1 MSKKVQIPK
10 LVHTFF
16 KWYCRS
22 ERYEELHGD
31 LEEFFYDRVEEQGLR
46 KARLLYLFDVIR
58 CCQPYAW
65 KRINSQTHSK
75 LIHIIMLKNYFK
87 TSIRSMMRNP
97 LSSFINIFGLSV
109 AIGICLVVYGFLTYD
124 VSIDSFHE
132 KKNEIYL
139 TTFFADKEGTQKQYG
154 EMPRPLGQLLN
165 QDFAQLKSVC
175 RVNDRNTIVKYEDRV
190 FHEQVRY
197 TDPEF
202 LEMLSFPLK
211 WGNRASLADVNSV
224 ILSDEMSIK
233 YFGNE
238 NPIGKDLLLKF
249 DMDNSKTFT
258 ITGVAQSLP
267 KAHAIKFNFLI
278 NFENMKIADPNYDV
292 MDWNQLIDALLV
304 EVNEPEDVRMIEQG
318 MNRYIALHAAA
329 QSEMVISSFS
339 LEQLATLREKYEDIT
354 GYFTGYVSREARVV
368 LPIIGIFMLV
378 LACFNYINIA
388 IVSAAKRLK
397 EIGVRK
403 VIGANRQLVIV
414 QFLTENI
421 FVTLFALLLG
431 ITLAIS
437 IFLPWFNQTFSL
449 FVNLSPLDHN
459 LWLYLTSILLFT
471 GIASGLYPAF
481 YISKFT
487 VVNIMKGSVR
497 FGKKNPLTKI
507 ILGLQL
513 ILACITITNG
523 VIFTQNINYQA
534 NRSWGYNQ
542 NDALYTP
549 VPDLSGYDQ
558 LYAAMSQNPNVLSM
572 SGSCHHLGKDKTSVK
587 LQMPDR
593 TYEVRQMAV
602 DANYLKTMQLELKEG
617 RAFIDHQEADKQTVM
632 VNELLVK
639 NLGLIEPI
647 GQVVKI
653 DSNRYEVI
661 GVIKDFHIHSF
672 YDKIRPTI
680 VTLADRKDYNYLT
693 MKVRPGSEIETYDAL
708 QGHWTHLFPENP
720 FQGGFQRDILNWY
733 FNDIASHAKIMK
745 VIATIAI
752 LLAGLGLYGLVTLNA
767 SGRVRE
773 FSIRKALGAGFK
785 SIVKII
791 TKQYVILFTV
801 ALGIGAPISYIMI
814 EAMLGM
820 VYPDDTMPMNFSGV
834 LIAIGSLVFVLF
846 VVVFNQ
852 AGRVSN
858 SNPVNGLKVE

>member
-154 EMPRPLGQLLN
+154 EMPRPLGELLN

-211 WGNRASLADVNSV
+211 WGNRTSLADVNSV

-258 ITGVAQSLP
+258 ITGVAQPLP

-292 MDWNQLIDALLV
+292 TDWNQLIDALLV
-304 EVNEPEDVRMIEQG
+304 EVNDPEDVSLIEQG
-318 MNRYIALHAAA
+318 MNRYIALHATA

-354 GYFTGYVSREARVV
+354 GYFKGNVSREAR
-368 LPIIGIFMLV
+368 
-378 LACFNYINIA
+378 
-388 IVSAAKRLK
+388 IV
-397 EIGVRK
+397 
-403 VIGANRQLVIV
+403 
-414 QFLTENI
+414 
-421 FVTLFALLLG
+421 
-431 ITLAIS
+431 
-437 IFLPWFNQTFSL
+437 
-449 FVNLSPLDHN
+449 
-459 LWLYLTSILLFT
+459 
-471 GIASGLYPAF
+471 
-481 YISKFT
+481 
-487 VVNIMKGSVR
+487 
-497 FGKKNPLTKI
+497 
-507 ILGLQL
+507 
-513 ILACITITNG
+513 
-523 VIFTQNINYQA
+523 
-534 NRSWGYNQ
+534 
-542 NDALYTP
+542 
-549 VPDLSGYDQ
+549 
-558 LYAAMSQNPNVLSM
+558 
-572 SGSCHHLGKDKTSVK
+572 
-587 LQMPDR
+587 
-593 TYEVRQMAV
+593 
-602 DANYLKTMQLELKEG
+602 
-617 RAFIDHQEADKQTVM
+617 
-632 VNELLVK
+632 
-639 NLGLIEPI
+639 
-647 GQVVKI
+647 
-653 DSNRYEVI
+653 
-661 GVIKDFHIHSF
+661 
-672 YDKIRPTI
+672 
-680 VTLADRKDYNYLT
+680 
-693 MKVRPGSEIETYDAL
+693 
-708 QGHWTHLFPENP
+708 
-720 FQGGFQRDILNWY
+720 
-733 FNDIASHAKIMK
+733 
-745 VIATIAI
+745 
-752 LLAGLGLYGLVTLNA
+752 
-767 SGRVRE
+767 
-773 FSIRKALGAGFK
+773 
-785 SIVKII
+785 
-791 TKQYVILFTV
+791 
-801 ALGIGAPISYIMI
+801 
-814 EAMLGM
+814 
-820 VYPDDTMPMNFSGV
+820 
-834 LIAIGSLVFVLF
+834 
-846 VVVFNQ
+846 
-852 AGRVSN
+852 
-858 SNPVNGLKVE
+858 